1 MENGNKN
8 CISFKYDDCQTYASG
23 VGVWLTVTKTAICGL
38 KAKVHSCLI
47 KKIFNSSL
55 KAALYMTNGKMLS
68 LFRVIMRGENLV
80 SIQQRNFNH
89 NLS

>member
-38 KAKVHSCLI
+38 KAKVHSCPI

-55 KAALYMTNGKMLS
+55 KAALYMTNGKN
-68 LFRVIMRGENLV
+68 VIFVPSYYEGRKS
-80 SIQQRNFNH
+80 SIHTTKELQP
-89 NLS
+89 